1 MIFSITA
8 GIAVLLTII
17 TYFSSPILT
26 TIFGDGSIKVSQIQ
40 NYNNET
46 ILF

>member
-1 MIFSITA
+1 MIFSIIA
-8 GIAVLLTII
+8 GVAVLLTII

-26 TIFGDGSIKVSQIQ
+26 TIFGDGSIEVSQIQ
-40 NYNNET
+40 NYNHET

>member
-1 MIFSITA
+1 MAA
-8 GIAVLLTII
+8 GVAVLLTII

-26 TIFGDGSIKVSQIQ
+26 TIFGDGSLEVSQIH
-40 NYNNET
+40 NYNPEN